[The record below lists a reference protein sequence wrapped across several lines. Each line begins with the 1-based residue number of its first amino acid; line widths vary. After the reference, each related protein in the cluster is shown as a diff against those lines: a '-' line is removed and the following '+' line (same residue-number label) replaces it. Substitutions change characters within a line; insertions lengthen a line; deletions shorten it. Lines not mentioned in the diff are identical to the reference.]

1 MKTLSMAFLIMIC
14 FSSTNCIS
22 QTKNNSK
29 KMEKEIKSVIE
40 TFVKAG
46 EKRNV
51 AMYNDILH
59 ENFRVIA
66 NKYPTPDK
74 ISIIPVE
81 VYKGL
86 ITKEVIGGTKYK
98 VVFKSINIAE
108 HSATVT
114 TELKAEKGG
123 QLVTFLLVQNTEK
136 KWKIITDMATQT
148 K

>member
-1 MKTLSMAFLIMIC
+1 
-14 FSSTNCIS
+14 
-22 QTKNNSK
+22 
-29 KMEKEIKSVIE
+29 MEKEIKSVIE